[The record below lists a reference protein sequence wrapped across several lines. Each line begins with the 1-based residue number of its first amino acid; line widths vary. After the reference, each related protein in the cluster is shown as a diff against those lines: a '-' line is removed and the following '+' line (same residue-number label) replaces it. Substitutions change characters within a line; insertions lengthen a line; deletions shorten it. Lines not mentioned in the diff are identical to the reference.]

1 MCVSDRPEKPIF
13 TAVSVSSNK
22 TGLSWRVPHDNNA
35 PVIGYRLMYFQN
47 DTGDYM
53 DFETANNTY
62 NVTNLLPGVTYDFTV
77 VAINDIG
84 ESAAS
89 DVLTITTLEE
99 GKKLIFIV

>member
-1 MCVSDRPEKPIF
+1 
-13 TAVSVSSNK
+13 
-22 TGLSWRVPHDNNA
+22 
-35 PVIGYRLMYFQN
+35 MYFQN

-53 DFETANNTY
+53 DFETANDTY
-62 NVTNLLPGVTYDFTV
+62 YVTNLLPGVTYDFTV

-99 GKKLIFIV
+99 GKNFNLYFNPHNLIWSGTCSSYRFPSECVDNIGL